1 MLHAAYNL
9 LWYPALPFALLAS
22 HPASLRDYRE
32 RMGRGEFP
40 DTTGAPRIWIH
51 ASSVGEI
58 EAVRPVAIGLLEHY
72 RGAVLAITTMTA
84 AGRDAAQRR
93 IPDASAWMLAPFD
106 TPRAV
111 RSFLARFRPD
121 ALLIAETEIWPNYFL
136 EASRFGARVAVVN
149 GRMSERSMRRYMIA
163 RSLFGD
169 ALGRANLI
177 MVQSHDDAC
186 RYGKLNGIS
195 DHASKIIVTGNTKIS
210 TDRENET
217 PIRRELLAFAP
228 ERQIF
233 IAGSTAPGE
242 EAVLVDAY
250 RELRQRFRNL
260 ALVIAPRHLDR
271 VGEVEKIL
279 ENDSLRYVKAS
290 NLDHESSIAGAD
302 ILLLDTM
309 GDLRALYRRATFA
322 FVGGSF
328 APGRG
333 GQSPAEPAMASVPV
347 LIGPYHE
354 NQRESVN
361 SILAAGGAAIVRNAS
376 DLVNESARW
385 LADNDARQNAGSAAR
400 DAILGQSGAARIAVE
415 KIQALI
421 DSADPRH
428 RASLG

>member
-1 MLHAAYNL
+1 
-9 LWYPALPFALLAS
+9 
-22 HPASLRDYRE
+22 
-32 RMGRGEFP
+32 
-40 DTTGAPRIWIH
+40 
-51 ASSVGEI
+51 
-58 EAVRPVAIGLLEHY
+58 
-72 RGAVLAITTMTA
+72 
-84 AGRDAAQRR
+84 
-93 IPDASAWMLAPFD
+93 
-106 TPRAV
+106 
-111 RSFLARFRPD
+111 
-121 ALLIAETEIWPNYFL
+121 
-136 EASRFGARVAVVN
+136 
-149 GRMSERSMRRYMIA
+149 MSERSMRRYMIA
-163 RSLFGD
+163 RSLFED

-177 MVQSHDDAC
+177 MVQSRDDAC

-376 DLVNESARW
+376 DLVNESAHW
-385 LADNDARQNAGSAAR
+385 LADDAARQNAGRAAH
-400 DAILGQSGAARIAVE
+400 DAILGQSGAARIAVK

-421 DSADPRH
+421 DSADPPH

>member
-9 LWYPALPFALLAS
+9 LWYPALPFALLAA

-40 DTTGAPRIWIH
+40 EATGAPRIWIH

-72 RGAVLAITTMTA
+72 RGAVVAITTMTA
-84 AGRDAAQRR
+84 AGRDAARRR

-111 RSFLARFRPD
+111 RSFLTRFRPD
-121 ALLIAETEIWPNYFL
+121 VLLITETEIWPNYFL
-136 EASRFGARVAVVN
+136 EASRFGARIAVVN
-149 GRMSERSMRRYMIA
+149 GRMSERSMRRYMLA
-163 RSLFGD
+163 RSLFED

-177 MVQSHDDAC
+177 MAQSRDDAS
-186 RYGKLNGIS
+186 RYHMLNGNS
-195 DHASKIIVTGNTKIS
+195 DHTAKILVTGNTKIS
-210 TDRENET
+210 AEAANAT
-217 PIRRELLAFAP
+217 PIRPELLAFAP

-242 EAVLVDAY
+242 ETVLVDAY
-250 RELRQRFRNL
+250 RELHQRFRSL
-260 ALVIAPRHLDR
+260 AMVIAPRHLDR

-279 ENDSLRYVKAS
+279 QADSLRYVKAS
-290 NLDHESSIAGAD
+290 NLDRESSIAGAD

-309 GDLRALYRRATFA
+309 GDLRSLYRRATVA
-322 FVGGSF
+322 FVGGSL

-333 GQSPAEPAMASVPV
+333 GQSPAEPAVASVPI

-361 SILAAGGAAIVRNAS
+361 SILAAGGAAIVKNAT
-376 DLVNESARW
+376 DVVNESARW
-385 LADNDARQNAGSAAR
+385 LADDAARQNAGHAAR
-400 DAILGQSGAARIAVE
+400 DAILGQSGGARIAVE
-415 KIQALI
+415 KIQVLI

-428 RASLG
+428 RASPG